1 MLSGTFAHGVM
12 CDVRDVRQD
21 QGADWRRATEIP
33 AGGGK
38 SLVKGQPRRFG
49 GS

>member
-1 MLSGTFAHGVM
+1 MSGTFAHGVM

-21 QGADWRRATEIP
+21 QGPLIGAELRRFPPGE
-33 AGGGK
+33 K
-38 SLVKGQPRRFG
+38 SLGKGQPRRFG